1 MKWPPLPAWPTTGID
16 CNYKMDAVASFFKEL
31 GLSFIALFVA
41 MDALGVLP
49 FLLLLG
55 KDITPE
61 QRSRMV
67 RYAMLTGIGFGL
79 GFVAI
84 GRGVF
89 LALGI
94 LIDDFLIAGGLILL
108 ILAIRHLI
116 TGQLVETRTVGLSS
130 EMLAV
135 VPLGTPLL
143 VGPATLA
150 ILLLLTAKYSLAPVI
165 VAFLLNIVVA
175 WLMFTQAN
183 RIASLLRQGGLRALS
198 QIASLLLAA
207 IAVMLIREGI
217 MGLLEL

>member
-1 MKWPPLPAWPTTGID
+1 
-16 CNYKMDAVASFFKEL
+16 MDAIISFFKEL

-41 MDALGVLP
+41 MDAIGVLP
-49 FLLLLG
+49 FLLLLA
-55 KDITPE
+55 KDVTPE

-67 RYAMLTGIGFGL
+67 RYAMLTGVGFGL

-84 GRGVF
+84 GKGVF
-89 LALGI
+89 LSLGI

-108 ILAIRHLI
+108 IFAVRHLL

-150 ILLLLTAKYSLAPVI
+150 ILLLLTAKYSLSPVLI
-165 VAFLLNIVVA
+165 AFLLNIAVA
-175 WLMFTQAN
+175 WLMFAQAN
-183 RIASLLRQGGLRALS
+183 RIAGWLHQGGLRALS

-217 MGLLEL
+217 TGLL